1 MRRSES
7 YGGSRKSLPGMIS
20 GEVRSITSLA
30 FPFTGVDGLSGGVV
44 LKAASLAFPFTGVD
58 GLSGGVVPKVNR

>member
-1 MRRSES
+1 
-7 YGGSRKSLPGMIS
+7 MIS